1 MEEVRGARDRQK
13 LYKNPTIYNFN
24 CQCGKN
30 FNLKKHFVSHRRNVH
45 GDASDSDSTIPK
57 NKKTCPMC
65 EFSAKFRD
73 EMIKHF
79 EVVHHVT
86 FTQEKLTFLTEI
98 DFLTWKRKVEA
109 DTLSRFIV
117 KEGTRMY
124 KKHKTT
130 NYDCH
135 RSGYHA
141 ALGKRIR
148 TLKIQGSVKINGFCP
163 ARISKQ
169 LNNDGSSNVT
179 YFVTHIG
186 HQNELKYLRLSSVE
200 REDIARQMALKIPF
214 DEILDNIRDSCDF
227 AVQRVHLLTRQDL
240 YNIEISYN
248 LQSKAIRHKEDAVSV
263 DAWVKQMQSE
273 GDCVLFYK
281 PQCVCLE
288 EFPQL
293 KSEDFILII
302 MTAAQLEILKK
313 YGNDCICLDG
323 THGLNSYDFELNTLL
338 VLDELREGFPCA
350 FLFSNRSDTQV
361 LTLFFECIRSK
372 LGEIISPKVFMS
384 DLADTFFNAWI
395 SAMGIPEKRYLYF
408 CVVILVFCLQI
419 FGYTL
424 TIDTYFYKYFRF
436 F

>member
-1 MEEVRGARDRQK
+1 MEENRGARDGK
-13 LYKNPTIYNFN
+13 TVYKNPTLYNFN

-30 FNLKKHFVSHRRNVH
+30 FNLKKHFNSHRRNVH
-45 GDASDSDSTIPK
+45 GDITDSIVPK

-79 EVVHHVT
+79 EVVHSVI
-86 FTQEKLTFLTEI
+86 FTQEKLNFLTDD
-98 DFLTWKRKVEA
+98 DFLIWKRKIEA

-124 KKHKTT
+124 KNHKTT

-141 ALGKRIR
+141 ASGKGLRN
-148 TLKIQGSVKINGFCP
+148 LKIQGSVKMNAFCP
-163 ARISKQ
+163 ARILRQ
-169 LNNDGSSNVT
+169 LNNDGSCNVT
-179 YFVTHIG
+179 YFLTHVG
-186 HQNELKYLRLSSVE
+186 HQNDIRFLSLSSVE
-200 REDIARQMALKIPF
+200 RENIARQIALKIPF

-227 AVQRVHLLTRQDL
+227 TLQRVYLLTRQDL
-240 YNIEISYN
+240 YNIEMSSN
-248 LQSKAIRHKEDAVSV
+248 LQSKAVRHTQDAVSV

-281 PQCVCLE
+281 PQCVSLE

-293 KSEDFILII
+293 KPEDFILII
-302 MTAAQLEILKK
+302 MTQAQLEILKK

-323 THGLNSYDFELNTLL
+323 THGLNSYNFELNTLL

-350 FLFSNRSDTQV
+350 FLFSNRSDTEV
-361 LTLFFECIRSK
+361 LTLFFECIKSK
-372 LGEIISPKVFMS
+372 LGEIITPKVFMS

-395 SAMGIPEKRYLYF
+395 STMGIPEKRYLLYF
-408 CVVILVFCLQI
+408 YVVILCLFYLQI
-419 FGYTL
+419 FLYNL
-424 TIDTYFYKYFRF
+424 
-436 F
+436 